1 MRWLVEGGNGGY
13 EILVLWAIV
22 NLIFTWILLGIYD
35 KLTGDNSLS
44 VDSDIEKKIT
54 SLQDKIP
61 KREICNRSSNG
72 GRSPWVLVWVLGPAA
87 GGILMIFL
95 PESPV
100 LAAIIGFTLVFA
112 IGHVVTNTG
121 RHSRNFTKEIVPKG
135 IKPKSGRI
143 KVGVPIPTDQNS
155 ISYSDFD
162 MGNKEEIAFR
172 FGVLYDDVKDDT
184 TFDSFI
190 SYRKN
195 ATGQFKELLERHY
208 LGRSRESLEKALKGR
223 YEFLYTTPLGNS
235 PIYKVDQFLEKCDEF
250 SKEKHYWKKD
260 VVAVFDQITNYASVI
275 LALSKNFEDRNVAKF
290 ILFQLA
296 ILTFAL
302 KAHNDPRFRKRMKIE
317 G

>member
-1 MRWLVEGGNGGY
+1 
-13 EILVLWAIV
+13 
-22 NLIFTWILLGIYD
+22 
-35 KLTGDNSLS
+35 
-44 VDSDIEKKIT
+44 
-54 SLQDKIP
+54 
-61 KREICNRSSNG
+61 
-72 GRSPWVLVWVLGPAA
+72 
-87 GGILMIFL
+87 
-95 PESPV
+95 
-100 LAAIIGFTLVFA
+100 
-112 IGHVVTNTG
+112 
-121 RHSRNFTKEIVPKG
+121 
-135 IKPKSGRI
+135 
-143 KVGVPIPTDQNS
+143 
-155 ISYSDFD
+155 

-302 KAHNDPRFRKRMKIE
+302 KAHNDPRFRKRDRKSVV
-317 G
+317 